1 MLHFYFV
8 LICFALEINYLNYGH
23 LNVLFLHYGS
33 LRIIF
38 TFKPMCTV
46 KPISFNCRH
55 ECVKQCFELARWN
68 FLGWNSA
75 PRWLSIIHAV
85 RAGKRN
91 SGTVTPGVVLYTS
104 FLLLL
109 TFLARGPSCYGHLAS
124 VIRQHLPHDWC
135 SLGTTVAAV
144 WLKTPPF
151 LTCKTVRV
159 MLGFVSVWVLGARK
173 W

>member
-1 MLHFYFV
+1 MCETV
-8 LICFALEINYLNYGH
+8 LRAGTLE
-23 LNVLFLHYGS
+23 LF
-33 LRIIF
+33 
-38 TFKPMCTV
+38 
-46 KPISFNCRH
+46 
-55 ECVKQCFELARWN
+55 
-68 FLGWNSA
+68 GWNSA

-151 LTCKTVRV
+151 LTCKTESCWA
-159 MLGFVSVWVLGARK
+159 LSLCECSVQGSGSFWLWAVKTENVLWHEAQNSTLTLNSNCVVFEIK
-173 W
+173 PFLALCTSA

>member
-1 MLHFYFV
+1 MCETV
-8 LICFALEINYLNYGH
+8 LRAGTLE
-23 LNVLFLHYGS
+23 LF
-33 LRIIF
+33 
-38 TFKPMCTV
+38 
-46 KPISFNCRH
+46 
-55 ECVKQCFELARWN
+55 
-68 FLGWNSA
+68 GWNSA

-159 MLGFVSVWVLGARK
+159 MLLCLCVSARCK
-173 W
+173 EVVASDSELWRLKMSCCWHEAQNSTLTLNSNCVVFEIKPFLALCTSA

>member
-1 MLHFYFV
+1 MLHFYFL

-38 TFKPMCTV
+38 TFKLMCTV
-46 KPISFNCRH
+46 KPISLTADMNLWNTASSWHVGTFW
-55 ECVKQCFELARWN
+55 VKLCAKVT
-68 FLGWNSA
+68 
-75 PRWLSIIHAV
+75 PIIRAV
-85 RAGKRN
+85 RAGKTN

-109 TFLARGPSCYGHLAS
+109 TFLASGPSCYGHLAS

-159 MLGFVSVWVLGARK
+159 MLGFVSVWVLGSRK